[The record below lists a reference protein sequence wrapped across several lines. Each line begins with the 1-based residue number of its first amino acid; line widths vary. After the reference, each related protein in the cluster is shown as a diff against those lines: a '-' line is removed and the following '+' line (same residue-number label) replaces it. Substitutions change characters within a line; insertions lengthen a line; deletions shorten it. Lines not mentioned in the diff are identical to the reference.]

1 MFFKITC
8 SVLCVLNKTGDIVYN
23 PSMKKEQLKS
33 HFISQIGDWNIVTTL
48 FDAIHEIAFFML
60 DREGRIVM
68 FNRRSCELFNFRN
81 EAEALGKTNY
91 DLFPKRLAEHY
102 TASDRQIMESR
113 KPVLNELE
121 VSPVETNRMTI
132 HSKFPV
138 YGKRGQVIGVAGV
151 YKFID
156 HVSDNPNWFGHFTK
170 VIDYIHS
177 RYASK
182 LSIGELAKL
191 SRLSESQLTRRFRKL
206 FGVSPHE
213 YILRVRVDAARTLL
227 EETNRTISDIA
238 LEVGFTDHSHFI
250 RSFKQLRGIT
260 PTQYRKRHH
269 EQPD

>member
-1 MFFKITC
+1 MSTISFTTK
-8 SVLCVLNKTGDIVYN
+8 CVLNNTGELVYN

-33 HFISQIGDWNIVTTL
+33 QFISQIGDWNIVTTL
-48 FDAIHEIAFFML
+48 FDAIHEVAFFML
-60 DREGRIVM
+60 DREGRIIM

-91 DLFPKRLAEHY
+91 DLFPKHLADHY

-138 YGKRGQVIGVAGV
+138 YGKRGQVIGVVGV

>member
-33 HFISQIGDWNIVTTL
+33 RFISQIGDWNIVTTL

-91 DLFPKRLAEHY
+91 DLFPKHLADHY
-102 TASDRQIMESR
+102 TAGDRQIMESK

-121 VSPVETNRMTI
+121 VSPVESNRLTI

-138 YGKRGQVIGVAGV
+138 YGKNGQVIGVAGV

-156 HVSDNPNWFGHFTK
+156 NVSDNPNWFGHFTK
-170 VIDYIHS
+170 VINYIHTH
-177 RYASK
+177 YASK
-182 LSIGELAKL
+182 LSIDELAKISHL
-191 SRLSESQLTRRFRKL
+191 SQSQLTRRFRKL
-206 FGVSPHE
+206 FGSAPHE
-213 YILRVRVDAARTLL
+213 YIMRVRVDAARTLL
-227 EETNRTISDIA
+227 EVSHRTISDIA
-238 LEVGFTDHSHFI
+238 MEVGFTDHSHFI

-260 PTQYRKRHH
+260 PTQYRRRHH
-269 EQPD
+269 EHT